1 MPIFLKPTTK
11 GITSSCVFCEFCLAK
26 ASRRLVAKGYGVF
39 DACRRR
45 VVLGVVRLRVIAAA
59 VIAAFQKC
67 DRAGFWRQFNL
78 WHRRGVRRFL
88 SGATAKNHSPPSGCR
103 RFPGETSEQALR
115 RLPRL
120 LRHHR
125 PALVI
130 VCTGGND
137 FLQRVPPQQ
146 TEENINRILQTAKD
160 AGAATVLIAVPK
172 FSLWESNH
180 PLMPVWLMADG
191 GWKMKS

>member
-103 RFPGETSEQALR
+103 RCSGRDQRTSIKA
-115 RLPRL
+115 P
-120 LRHHR
+120 
-125 PALVI
+125 
-130 VCTGGND
+130 
-137 FLQRVPPQQ
+137 
-146 TEENINRILQTAKD
+146 
-160 AGAATVLIAVPK
+160 AATASSSSSGVG
-172 FSLWESNH
+172 NCMH
-180 PLMPVWLMADG
+180 RR
-191 GWKMKS
+191 